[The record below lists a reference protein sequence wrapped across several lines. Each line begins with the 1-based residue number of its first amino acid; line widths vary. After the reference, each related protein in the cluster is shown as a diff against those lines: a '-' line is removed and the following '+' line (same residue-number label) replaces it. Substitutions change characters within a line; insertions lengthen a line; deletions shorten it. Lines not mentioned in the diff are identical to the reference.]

1 MDFAQEILM
10 KKQVDYMW
18 EIIRKNG
25 VSFIFMICF
34 LLLLLLLLLLFDV
47 VSFFLG
53 SFFVIVILCFVFL
66 VVLFFWFFTL
76 RKVHLTLL
84 RMGFFGV
91 FKASLPIICHTYPTM
106 MKLCTVIP
114 YLKKIQK
121 HINHVTQPVISA
133 DISIFL
139 PKIIKFC
146 YIKKYRCGLR
156 FDT

>member
-1 MDFAQEILM
+1 MDCVQEILM

-25 VSFIFMICF
+25 MVLI
-34 LLLLLLLLLLFDV
+34 
-47 VSFFLG
+47 
-53 SFFVIVILCFVFL
+53 FFVIVILCFVFL

-106 MKLCTVIP
+106 IKLCTVIP

>member
-1 MDFAQEILM
+1 MDCVQEILM

-25 VSFIFMICF
+25 MVLI
-34 LLLLLLLLLLFDV
+34 
-47 VSFFLG
+47 
-53 SFFVIVILCFVFL
+53 FFVIVILCFVFL

-76 RKVHLTLL
+76 RNVYLTLL